1 MNILHYLSVPFYD
14 ILPCFAAA
22 KLGSAACCRT
32 KLNPQWTILDA
43 GTRIKAFPWSQLLA
57 SCRAAKWHK
66 TVQFCLQSYE
76 TVFLMWK
83 KEAGGMPVQGQLQM
97 SDYRG
102 SREDDS
108 LSSTTPKSHRLMVIL
123 FSPPLTFILSPLFHP
138 LPLFAFLP
146 REICGDQYHF
156 HILSVKCEDITWRWL
171 AHLSLCGGGCGGGVG
186 VIGRVTVSLDLFQV
200 EFCFA
205 ALSNSHHILFNPQLA
220 IVKSGKSP
228 RNRIIYVIEHKF
240 LMLMACHITYVI
252 CIDLSGIRIFLLET
266 QYNS

>member
-22 KLGSAACCRT
+22 KLGWAACCRT

-43 GTRIKAFPWSQLLA
+43 GTGIKAFPWRQLLS

-83 KEAGGMPVQGQLQM
+83 KEAASMPEQGQLQM
-97 SDYRG
+97 SGYRG

-123 FSPPLTFILSPLFHP
+123 FLLLSPSFYLHYSTLSHFWPSCQEKYVGSIP
-138 LPLFAFLP
+138 LP
-146 REICGDQYHF
+146 Y
-156 HILSVKCEDITWRWL
+156 LSVKYEGITWRWL
-171 AHLSLCGGGCGGGVG
+171 AQLSLGGGGGGAG
-186 VIGRVTVSLDLFQV
+186 GYRQG
-200 EFCFA
+200 
-205 ALSNSHHILFNPQLA
+205 NS
-220 IVKSGKSP
+220 
-228 RNRIIYVIEHKF
+228 
-240 LMLMACHITYVI
+240 
-252 CIDLSGIRIFLLET
+252 
-266 QYNS
+266 